1 MYRSL
6 YQIMVEKT
14 KFIRLEKETNLTKTD
29 ISTSIGMVVGVCF
42 FGRTG
47 DLGLID
53 IKKLTAVLTSFFNK

>member
-47 DLGLID
+47 GFGAHRYKEINSCSNLI
-53 IKKLTAVLTSFFNK
+53 L